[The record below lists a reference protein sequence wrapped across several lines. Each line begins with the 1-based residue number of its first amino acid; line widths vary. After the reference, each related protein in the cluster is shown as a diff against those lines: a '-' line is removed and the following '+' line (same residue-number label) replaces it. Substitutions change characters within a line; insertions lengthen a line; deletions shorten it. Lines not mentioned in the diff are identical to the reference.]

1 MSSTIKII
9 TSFRIYNQLTLR
21 KENVTQPLEK
31 EVLRFYLKVASN
43 LLFPISSGESFILK
57 ITIELPNLTMY
68 QSYNQRQK
76 ETLHSINF
84 SKRKTFLPLH
94 QLFYTNIASFG
105 NKNTSL
111 FFSKG
116 EE

>member
-1 MSSTIKII
+1 MSSVIKII

-21 KENVTQPLEK
+21 KENLTQRLEK

-43 LLFPISSGESFILK
+43 LLFLISSGESFIRL
-57 ITIELPNLTMY
+57 TIELLNLTMY

-76 ETLHSINF
+76 ETLYSINF